1 MGDLAKPFKKMYKWI
16 GDKSQDMIEGS
27 KQIGE
32 VLGYEQAGITPKS
45 HSTQST
51 IAAARPPVIPEA
63 DDDQLRRGRRRRLAG
78 QAGRSGRAATILSQ
92 DDDQLG

>member
-1 MGDLAKPFKKMYKWI
+1 MGTLKKMA
-16 GDKSQDMIEGS
+16 KSVWNSFEDGS

-32 VLGYEQAGITPKS
+32 AFGGSDITGKS
-45 HSTQST
+45 DKTKRK
-51 IAAARPPVIPEA
+51 IEAATPPVIPEA
-63 DDDQLRRGRRRRLAG
+63 DDDVLRRERRRRLAG